1 MKSIENLIFVWNYS
15 SIQTDYTKYIY
26 IYIYIY
32 IDVLNPTLD
41 TCFNQ
46 RCKM

>member
-26 IYIYIY
+26 I
-32 IDVLNPTLD
+32 DVLNPTLD

>member
-15 SIQTDYTKYIY
+15 SIQIDYTKYID
-26 IYIYIY
+26 I
-32 IDVLNPTLD
+32 LNPTLD